1 MRRRS
6 GRLMLAAAVALA
18 VLLPGGKSVAGNGQ
32 NARLKAQPFPP
43 DRVRL
48 LPGPLLDAQQRDVR
62 YLLSLDPD
70 RLVRNFRVNAGLP
83 TKAEPL
89 GGWEA
94 PDCELRGHFTGHFLT
109 ASALAYAATGDPKI
123 KEKADRVVAELAACQ
138 QALGSTGYLSAFP
151 EEFFDRLESGKKV
164 WAPYY
169 TLHKIGAG
177 LLDMYRLCGNAQAL
191 DVLKKMVSWLKLRTD
206 KLDDARMQGML
217 AVEHGGM
224 NELLRNLYAVTGD
237 PGHLRLAARFDHRA
251 ILDPLAAHHDALRG
265 NHANTNIPKVI
276 GAARAYELT
285 GDSAAREA
293 AMFFWSEIVA
303 RRSYATGGTSNYEYW
318 RTEPSQLDGELSME
332 THENCCTYNML
343 RLTEHI
349 FSWTRDPAAADYEER
364 ALFNG
369 ILPTQKPDDGAGL
382 MYYVPMIPG
391 GFKMFGL
398 PDSSYWCCTGTGI
411 ESFAKLDA
419 GIYFH
424 TDSAIYVNLFVP
436 SEVRWEEREIVLEQ
450 NTDFPEKDETVLRV
464 TKAPSSPFGIA
475 VRIPSWIVPGK
486 GVLSVNGKPVGEPLR
501 PSSYSI
507 ITRAWKAGDSVT
519 FTMPMRLR
527 MESLPGDSSV
537 RAILY
542 GPLVLAGELG
552 TGGMTARMQE
562 GFSYPDV
569 DRAFSEE
576 ALPPAPRL
584 AIRTA
589 DVTTWLHQVPG
600 KSLTFET
607 AGVGR
612 PQDYTLIPFNR
623 LFGQRYAI
631 YWSIVQ
637 KTGQEPSVV
646 QPELPAG
653 VVDQAIA
660 CDPNSNRNHN
670 FQAYGA
676 DTGSTGGEHWVRSR
690 YWLRYDMALPKEQ
703 AATVCCQFAADSQE
717 TSFELLVDG
726 VALRTES
733 FPAMAVGETKE
744 IRVSVPAELLNGKD
758 RVAVKLRARDGKR
771 TGRLVRCQIRSGG

>member
-1 MRRRS
+1 MRRSS
-6 GRLMLAAAVALA
+6 GRLLLAGAVVMAAFLPVGTSLA
-18 VLLPGGKSVAGNGQ
+18 GDGQ
-32 NARLKAQPFPP
+32 HARLKARPFPP
-43 DRVRL
+43 NQVRL
-48 LPGPLLDAQQRDVR
+48 LPGPLLDAQERDVR
-62 YLLSLDPD
+62 YILSLDPD

-83 TKAEPL
+83 TQAKPL

-94 PDCELRGHFTGHFLT
+94 ADCELRGHFTGHFLT
-109 ASALAYAATGDPKI
+109 ASALAYAATGDRKI
-123 KEKADRVVAELAACQ
+123 NEKADRVVAELAACQ
-138 QALGSTGYLSAFP
+138 QALGTSGYLSAFP

-191 DVLKKMVSWLKLRTD
+191 DVLKKMVSWVKLRTD
-206 KLDDARMQGML
+206 RLDDARMQAML

-237 PGHLRLAARFDHRA
+237 PAHLHLAARFDHHA
-251 ILDPLAAHHDALRG
+251 ILDPLAAHRDALRG

-276 GAARAYELT
+276 GAARAYEQT
-285 GDSAAREA
+285 GDSATREA
-293 AMFFWSEIVA
+293 AIFFWSEIVA
-303 RRSYATGGTSNYEYW
+303 KRSYATGGTSNYEYW
-318 RTEPSQLDGELSME
+318 RTEPSELGGELSME

-349 FSWTRDPAAADYEER
+349 FSWTLDPAAADYEER

-398 PDSSYWCCTGTGI
+398 PDSAYWCCTGTGI

-424 TDSAIYVNLFVP
+424 TDSAIYVNLFIP
-436 SEVRWEEREIVLEQ
+436 SEVRWDEHGVVLEQ
-450 NTDFPEKDETVLRV
+450 KTDFPEKDETLLRV

-475 VRIPSWIVPGK
+475 VRIPSWIVPGE
-486 GVLSVNGKPVGEPLR
+486 GVLEVNGRPVGDQLH

-519 FTMPMRLR
+519 LKMPMRLR
-527 MESLPGDSSV
+527 LESLPGDSSM

-552 TGGMTARMQE
+552 TEGMTARMRE

-569 DRAFSEE
+569 DRAFSDE

-584 AIRTA
+584 VIPTA
-589 DVTTWLHQVPG
+589 DATTWVRRVPG
-600 KSLTFET
+600 KSLTFKT
-607 AGVGR
+607 VNVGKL
-612 PQDYTLIPFNR
+612 QDYTLIPFNR

-631 YWSIVQ
+631 YWNIAQ
-637 KTGQEPSVV
+637 KAGQEPPTV
-646 QPELPAG
+646 QSGLPAG
-653 VVDQAIA
+653 VADQAMA
-660 CDPNSNRNHN
+660 CDPNSNRTHN

-676 DTGSTGGEHWVRSR
+676 DTGSTGGEPWVRSR
-690 YWLRYDMALPKEQ
+690 YWLRYDMAVPRGKS
-703 AATVCCQFAADSQE
+703 ATVFCQFAADSQE
-717 TSFELLVDG
+717 TSFDVLVDG
-726 VALRTES
+726 VVLRTES
-733 FPAMAVGETKE
+733 FPPMALGETKE
-744 IRVSVPAELLNGKD
+744 IHASVPAELVSGKD

-771 TGRLVRCQIRSGG
+771 TGRLVKCQIRSGD